1 MGFSNHEVMGLN
13 NYSTMGS
20 SCNCMIM
27 IVVVLPISCVT
38 MAIIVIDFSTDH
50 MAMITMAMHF
60 SNNHVAMIIVVMG
73 FQYGTRIGP
82 SSAIIIAT

>member
-1 MGFSNHEVMGLN
+1 
-13 NYSTMGS
+13 
-20 SCNCMIM
+20 MIM

-82 SSAIIIAT
+82 SSAISCFLIFQAFT